1 MLKHRD
7 ITLPAKVQIVK
18 AVFFPVVRYGCESW
32 IIKKAECRRI
42 DAYELWCWR
51 RFLRIPCTARRT
63 NQSML
68 KEISPEYSLEGL
80 MLKLKFQYLGHLRWR
95 AYSLEKTLTLGK
107 SEGKRRRGQQ
117 RMRWLDSIADSMDM
131 NLSKLWEAVKDRGAW
146 QAASQEVEKSWTQLS
161 NWTISSLSHHISKG
175 VATYILIDEG
185 VLKNFWVPLHIYKI
199 RILESYACEHA
210 L

>member
-1 MLKHRD
+1 M
-7 ITLPAKVQIVK
+7 PAKVQIVK

-42 DAYELWCWR
+42 DAYELWCWG

-117 RMRWLDSIADSMDM
+117 RMTWLDSIADSMDM
-131 NLSKLWEAVKDRGAW
+131 NLNKLWEAVKDRGAW
-146 QAASQEVEKSWTQLS
+146 WAASQEVEKSWTQLS